1 MGRESKKSKF
11 IGIRMTA
18 AQEELLNKLKEAY
31 GYKTWTQVLL
41 NGMDSLATRSS
52 EPIVGRPL
60 HKVEVEANEEVMRRV
75 IEIASKVD
83 EIVDKYHKDGSYL
96 IQILLE
102 IQREHHW
109 LPKEAL
115 LWLSERLSVPLNQ
128 IYQIATFY
136 KAFSL
141 IPRGRHLVR
150 VCMGTACHVRGSMT
164 LLDRTIQ
171 VLNIK
176 PGETSKD
183 MRFSLETVNCLG
195 CCAMGPVIVID
206 EETLSNP
213 SISELE
219 KAFTSRE

>member
-1 MGRESKKSKF
+1 
-11 IGIRMTA
+11 MTA

-164 LLDRTIQ
+164 LLDRTTQ
-171 VLNIK
+171 VLGIK